1 MRQHSCRER
10 DMKLLFAAAALTI
23 GLAGGAAA
31 ACNRPDGAAGVEAE
45 LAAWINA
52 QRAGKGLGKLGLSEA
67 LQKAA
72 QAHACDMAERGY
84 FAHEGPGG
92 PGFKARIGK
101 TGYGTAVEN
110 IAKTPHAS
118 ADTTAGLWRRSSA
131 HWANILNRGIAEMGV
146 AVATNGKDVFYVF
159 IGGRR

>member
-1 MRQHSCRER
+1 
-10 DMKLLFAAAALTI
+10 MKFLFAMAALTALTGGAALACDRPAGAAAL
-23 GLAGGAAA
+23 
-31 ACNRPDGAAGVEAE
+31 EAE

-52 QRAGKGLGKLGLSEA
+52 ERAGKGLGKLGASGV
-67 LQKAA
+67 LQNAA

-110 IAKTPHAS
+110 LAKTPGAS
-118 ADTTAGLWRRSSA
+118 AGTAAAMWRKSPG
-131 HWANILNRGIAEMGV
+131 HWANILNRGIGEMGV
-146 AVATNGKDVFYVF
+146 AVATDGRDVFYVF
-159 IGGRR
+159 IGGGK